1 MARNMQ
7 MMPTTG
13 RGAGGKVATFLIA
26 AVLLAL
32 IVRDPVGCAH
42 VVRTVVVAVV
52 QFCQAL

>member
-13 RGAGGKVATFLIA
+13 RGVGGRVFTFLIA
-26 AVLLAL
+26 AGILAL
-32 IVRDPVGCAH
+32 LVRDPVGCAH
-42 VVRTVVVAVV
+42 VVRTMVVAVV